1 MHSLLKPERKLFKK
15 VEQKKIKIKA
25 KIDDIGKKKNRSFDK
40 KFLTILTESFDK
52 EQTGS
57 LKILIM

>member
-25 KIDDIGKKKNRSFDK
+25 KIDDIGKKKQ
-40 KFLTILTESFDK
+40 KF
-52 EQTGS
+52 
-57 LKILIM
+57 